1 MNNTTLPEV
10 SRDERTVLRLTAEQL
25 RQNAAPSASESS
37 IAVLEPGG
45 LGEPFR
51 LVVGDA
57 ASVDEIVVGYEAAG
71 SRFERSWVKAR
82 RAGASSY
89 YRLVGDS
96 SSAGYISA

>member
-1 MNNTTLPEV
+1 MNATPLPAISPSET
-10 SRDERTVLRLTAEQL
+10 TVLRLTAEQL
-25 RQNAAPSASESS
+25 LQNAVPSTTDRRV
-37 IAVLEPGG
+37 AVLEAGG
-45 LGEPFR
+45 LGEPLR
-51 LVVGDA
+51 LLLGDA
-57 ASVDEIVVGYEAAG
+57 EAVDQIVVCYEAAG